1 MAWTGLTWF
10 ALALVSYL
18 IGGIPTAYLAARLL
32 KGEDIR
38 SLGDR
43 NVGAANVY
51 RNISSWAGAAVA
63 LIDIAKG
70 AAAVLLVRGLV
81 DSTPAEMIAGLA
93 AVAGHNWPVY
103 LRLRGGRGAATT
115 VGVLLAMLPALA
127 IPVALLALVVLYF
140 SRRAIYSLGFFL
152 ILTPI
157 LAWWPADYT
166 YAVASYSV
174 AIPLMV
180 GGRHLWSVKRLA
192 TSKPAG

>member
-1 MAWTGLTWF
+1 MAWTGLIWF
-10 ALALVSYL
+10 AFALVSYL

-38 SLGDR
+38 TLGDH

-51 RNISSWAGAAVA
+51 RNISSWAGGIVAVV
-63 LIDIAKG
+63 DIAKG

-81 DSTPAEMIAGLA
+81 DSSPAEMIAGLA
-93 AVAGHNWPVY
+93 VVAGHNWSVY
-103 LRLRGGRGAATT
+103 LGFRGGRGAATT
-115 VGVLLAMLPALA
+115 VGVLLVMLPALA
-127 IPVALLALVVLYF
+127 IPVGLLALVVLYF
-140 SRRAIYSLGFFL
+140 SKRAIYSLGFFL

-157 LAWWPADYT
+157 LAWWPADYP
-166 YAVASYSV
+166 YATASYSV

-180 GGRHLWSVKRLA
+180 GARHLWSVNRLA

>member
-1 MAWTGLTWF
+1 M
-10 ALALVSYL
+10 

-51 RNISSWAGAAVA
+51 RNISSRAGVAVA
-63 LIDIAKG
+63 IVDIAKG

-81 DSTPAEMIAGLA
+81 DSPPAEMIAGLA

-127 IPVALLALVVLYF
+127 IPMALLALVVLYF
-140 SRRAIYSLGFFL
+140 SKRAIYSLGFFL
-152 ILTPI
+152 VLTPI

-166 YAVASYSV
+166 YTVASYAV
-174 AIPLMV
+174 AVPLIV

>member
-1 MAWTGLTWF
+1 MA
-10 ALALVSYL
+10 V
-18 IGGIPTAYLAARLL
+18 
-32 KGEDIR
+32 
-38 SLGDR
+38 
-43 NVGAANVY
+43 V
-51 RNISSWAGAAVA
+51 
-63 LIDIAKG
+63 DIAKG

-81 DSTPAEMIAGLA
+81 DSPPAEMIAGLA

-127 IPVALLALVVLYF
+127 IPMALLALVVLYF
-140 SRRAIYSLGFFL
+140 SKRAIYSLGFFL
-152 ILTPI
+152 VLTPI

-166 YAVASYSV
+166 YTVASYAV
-174 AIPLMV
+174 AVPLIV